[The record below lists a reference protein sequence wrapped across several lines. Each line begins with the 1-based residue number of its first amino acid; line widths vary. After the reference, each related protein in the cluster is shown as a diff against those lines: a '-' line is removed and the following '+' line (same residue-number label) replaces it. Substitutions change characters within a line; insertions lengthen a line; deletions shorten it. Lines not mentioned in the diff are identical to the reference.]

1 MRHLYNSVVRVERLQ
16 LTRTDG
22 VSKME
27 WAQATD
33 PDGST
38 NDLLQYLPCRIDLNY
53 LRPGKDVIPAYEAG
67 RAQDHFGVLFT
78 DAYAPI
84 KAGDRLVAIT
94 NVLGEIPVAG
104 TFEIKAIPD
113 QVVGFASRH
122 HIEVQIV
129 EVGQELTTAN
139 WPAETPLSDGDPEE
153 PDPEEEP

>member
-16 LTRTDG
+16 LTRIDG
-22 VSKME
+22 VAKME
-27 WAQATD
+27 WSQATD
-33 PDGST
+33 SDPVA

-53 LRPGKDVIPAYEAG
+53 LRPGKDVVPAYEAG

-78 DAYAPI
+78 AAHAPI

-94 NVLGEIPVAG
+94 NAVGEIPVVG

-113 QVVGFASRH
+113 QVVGFSSQH

-129 EVGQELTTAN
+129 EVGQELTSAN
-139 WPAETPLSDGDPEE
+139 WPAETPDDDPEVPE
-153 PDPEEEP
+153 P